1 MTDVP
6 HDGFGSAPRR
16 PGPRPGPRSVSA
28 VRAGTMPRR
37 PWHRNASVLLWTPVL
52 LLGPLLSLGDAAL
65 PLVEGALLVVV
76 AGAAVCVALTAGTR
90 RRTPYIA
97 LSTLVAAT
105 FAGSMHGSEWLPTWI
120 LLALTLPCV
129 LRGWW
134 LAVLLPAVTA
144 ASMWAAW
151 SVEPP
156 SAARVWTEGFVVL
169 LAGVAHTAVTRLVD
183 TIAEL
188 RRTREELARRAV
200 AEERERFAR
209 DLHDLLGHTL
219 SLMVVK
225 AQAVRRLLPHD
236 PAAAAGHA
244 ADIERVGR
252 EALTDVRHAVEATRV
267 PSLREELDGARLALD
282 AAGITADI
290 SDQTGG
296 YAGAIPPQSDQALAW
311 AVREAVTNVLRHSG
325 ARRCCLQ
332 VSGAEERLLL
342 TVADDGVGG
351 PVPREDRGG
360 LAGLQRRLA
369 AAGGGLR
376 LAADADGFRLDAW
389 VPGPEAAR

>member
-1 MTDVP
+1 
-6 HDGFGSAPRR
+6 
-16 PGPRPGPRSVSA
+16 
-28 VRAGTMPRR
+28 
-37 PWHRNASVLLWTPVL
+37 
-52 LLGPLLSLGDAAL
+52 
-65 PLVEGALLVVV
+65 
-76 AGAAVCVALTAGTR
+76 
-90 RRTPYIA
+90 
-97 LSTLVAAT
+97 
-105 FAGSMHGSEWLPTWI
+105 
-120 LLALTLPCV
+120 
-129 LRGWW
+129 
-134 LAVLLPAVTA
+134 
-144 ASMWAAW
+144 
-151 SVEPP
+151 
-156 SAARVWTEGFVVL
+156 
-169 LAGVAHTAVTRLVD
+169 
-183 TIAEL
+183 
-188 RRTREELARRAV
+188 
-200 AEERERFAR
+200 
-209 DLHDLLGHTL
+209 
-219 SLMVVK
+219 
-225 AQAVRRLLPHD
+225 VRRLLPHV

-325 ARRCCLQ
+325 ARRCRLQ

-342 TVADDGVGG
+342 TVADDGIGG
-351 PVPREDRGG
+351 SVPREDRGG